1 MMLIVTHNQLFPSLR
16 AFILTD
22 VTNKFRTV
30 IEEKHIGKGK
40 YFLMEFKISN
50 F

>member
-1 MMLIVTHNQLFPSLR
+1 MLTLTHNQLFPSLR
-16 AFILTD
+16 ALILTN
-22 VTNKFRTV
+22 VTNKFRTE
-30 IEEKHIGKGK
+30 IEEKHIGQGK

>member
-1 MMLIVTHNQLFPSLR
+1 MLTLIHNQLFPSLR
-16 AFILTD
+16 AYILTD
-22 VTNKFRTV
+22 VTNKFATV
-30 IEEKHIGKGK
+30 IEGKHTGKGK